1 MNSIT
6 DFYQFKY
13 SRDCYY
19 IDLSI
24 NTKAILIIEQ
34 ALDEILSSF
43 CITKD
48 EQCAYMRLKELFKS
62 SRESKGY
69 KESIYTDIR
78 MNKCYIKYLKNLY
91 YYFAYRI
98 EYTPIKVLNEYLQ
111 VFMIEDIDN
120 ISTFSNLNED
130 IKVRVLSN
138 I

>member
-1 MNSIT
+1 MSTIT

-13 SRDCYY
+13 SRDSYY
-19 IDLSI
+19 IDLFI
-24 NTKAILIIEQ
+24 NRKALINIEQ

-43 CITKD
+43 YTTKD

-62 SRESKGY
+62 SREATSDMY
-69 KESIYTDIR
+69 PEVR
-78 MNKCYIKYLKNLY
+78 MNKCYIKYIKNLY
-91 YYFAYRI
+91 YFFASRI
-98 EYTPIKVLNEYLQ
+98 EYTPLRVLNEYLQ

-120 ISTFSNLNED
+120 ISTFLNLNEE

>member
-1 MNSIT
+1 
-6 DFYQFKY
+6 
-13 SRDCYY
+13 
-19 IDLSI
+19 
-24 NTKAILIIEQ
+24 
-34 ALDEILSSF
+34 
-43 CITKD
+43 
-48 EQCAYMRLKELFKS
+48 MRLKELFKS
-62 SRESKGY
+62 SRESK
-69 KESIYTDIR
+69 ESLYTDIR